1 LVERRKLNRERELL
15 AELTEWLQSCN
26 SLGELYQMMAQFLGR
41 LLPTCAGSLYI
52 YANSRDV
59 LESAKSWNGGE
70 ITAAMRPEDCWG
82 LRRGRPYV
90 YGESEISFPCADVA
104 ASMSDEYC
112 CIPILAHGETI
123 GLLHLEILPVRP
135 VSRREPQKDGGRD
148 AAAVRSCLCGA
159 DQLAIANVKLRDEL
173 RDQSIRDALTGLY
186 NRRYMMETCSREFS
200 RVKRAGQNVS
210 IPSLDI
216 DHFKK
221 FNDNHGPRRRRHGSA
236 RCR

>member
-123 GLLHLEILPVRP
+123 GLLHLEF
-135 VSRREPQKDGGRD
+135 SQY
-148 AAAVRSCLCGA
+148 
-159 DQLAIANVKLRDEL
+159 
-173 RDQSIRDALTGLY
+173 DQSADENHKRMAVETQRRLGLVCAEQISWRSPMSNFATSSATSRSAMRSPAFTTGA
-186 NRRYMMETCSREFS
+186 T
-200 RVKRAGQNVS
+200 
-210 IPSLDI
+210 
-216 DHFKK
+216 
-221 FNDNHGPRRRRHGSA
+221 
-236 RCR
+236 